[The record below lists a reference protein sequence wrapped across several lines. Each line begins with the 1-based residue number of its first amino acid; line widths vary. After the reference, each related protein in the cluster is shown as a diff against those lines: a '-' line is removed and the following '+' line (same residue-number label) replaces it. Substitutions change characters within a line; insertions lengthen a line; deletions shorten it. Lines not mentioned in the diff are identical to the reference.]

1 MEALYKASIAGVDV
15 DLVIRGIC
23 SLRPGIPGVS
33 ENIRVRSVLGRFLEH
48 SRIFHFANGGEDE
61 VYIGSADLMDRN
73 LNRRVESLVRIKRE
87 EHKKTLIKDFDM
99 YLASTTSGWHLLSDG
114 KWLRVA
120 QNPDGS
126 QLQDLQKIMIDSYRV
141 QS

>member
-1 MEALYKASIAGVDV
+1 
-15 DLVIRGIC
+15 
-23 SLRPGIPGVS
+23 
-33 ENIRVRSVLGRFLEH
+33 
-48 SRIFHFANGGEDE
+48 
-61 VYIGSADLMDRN
+61 
-73 LNRRVESLVRIKRE
+73 
-87 EHKKTLIKDFDM
+87 M